1 MDYKQTLNLPV
12 TRFAMKANLAAREPE
27 QLKAWENSGLY
38 QKIRQSSSGKE
49 TFILHDGPPYA
60 NGHLHMGHAINKILK
75 DIIIRSRQM
84 AGFDAPY
91 VPGWDCHGLPIEH
104 NVDQKL
110 GSKKKEM
117 SAVEIRQA
125 CRKYAAG
132 FVDIQRDE
140 FKRFGVAGEWDK
152 PYLTMNSPYEARIAK
167 ECGEFALS
175 GDMFLGKKPIYWC
188 CSCETALAEAEIEY
202 KDQGSPSIYVKFPL
216 KDDIS
221 DLLPALKG
229 EDGHICC
236 SGAAKDSCC
245 STEDISIVIWTTTPW
260 TIPAN
265 LAVCLHPEF
274 EYSAV
279 KTEKQGIM
287 IMAKELVEKV
297 MSKFAIENYTVI
309 GDIASTALENRKCAH
324 PMYGRD
330 SLIILGTHV
339 TLDAGTGCVH
349 TAPGHGA
356 DDHIA
361 GLRYGLEPYS
371 PVQDNGCFTDEVE
384 GFAGEFILKA
394 NKGIVEELERKGAL
408 LKYESMTH
416 SYPHCWRCK
425 KPVIFRATPQW
436 FISMDSKG
444 LREKSLAAIDQV
456 EWIPAWG
463 KARIYSMIE
472 HRPDW
477 CLSRQR
483 SWGVP
488 IPLFHCNSCSEVY
501 VTRESVDKIHA
512 LFTEHSSDVWF
523 EKDVS
528 FLMPEGAF
536 CAKCG
541 GHDFKKDQNILDVWF
556 DSGVSHA
563 AVLEE
568 REGLKRPADLYLEG
582 SDQHRGWFH
591 SSLLTA
597 VGRTS
602 TAPYKAVLTHGFV
615 VDSQGKKM
623 SKSVGN
629 VVAPEKIIK
638 QHGADILRLWA
649 ASADY
654 RDDVRISDNII
665 TQLSDAYRRI
675 RNTCRFMLGNLY
687 DFNPA
692 TDMRSVE
699 TMSDMDRFMLHK
711 LGQILDKSMKAYD
724 TYEFHTVYHTMYNFC
739 TVDLSAFYLDIVKDR
754 LYTFPSKDPA
764 RRDCQ
769 TVMYLMLD
777 TITRLMAPILP
788 FTTEEVWKEMPEF
801 ETKAE
806 SVHLT
811 LRPVADPLW
820 RDDALAAKW
829 DKVIDVRSEVTKAL
843 EEARVAKEIGH
854 SLDASIGIYVDDAD
868 VKEILSSFGSD
879 LRDIFIVSDASLL
892 AEPAASGFTSKELSS
907 RDIKALQVTVKK
919 AQGEKCDRCWKYDI
933 TTGSR
938 KEHPGTCS
946 RCSGALDII
955 SKY

>member
-1 MDYKQTLNLPV
+1 MDYKNTLNLPV
-12 TRFAMKANLAAREPE
+12 TKFAMKANLAAREPE
-27 QLKAWENSGLY
+27 QLKAWEESGLY
-38 QKIRQSSSGKE
+38 QKIRQSSAGKE

-117 SAVEIRQA
+117 TPVQIRQA

-152 PYLTMNSPYEARIAK
+152 PYLTMNNAYEARIAK

-202 KDQGSPSIYVKFPL
+202 KDHGSPSIYVKFPL
-216 KDDIS
+216 KDNLS
-221 DLLPALKG
+221 DLLSELKPF
-229 EDGHICC
+229 
-236 SGAAKDSCC
+236 K
-245 STEDISIVIWTTTPW
+245 TEDVSIVIWTTTPW

-274 EYSAV
+274 EYCAV
-279 KTEKQGIM
+279 KIENQGIM
-287 IMAKELVEKV
+287 IMAKELVKKV
-297 MSKFAIENYTVI
+297 MSQFAIENYTI
-309 GDIASTALENRKCAH
+309 LGDIASTALENRKCTH
-324 PMYGRD
+324 PMYDRD
-330 SLIILGTHV
+330 SLVILGTHV
-339 TLDAGTGCVH
+339 TLEAGTGCVH

-356 DDHIA
+356 DDHIVS
-361 GLRYGLEPYS
+361 LRYGLEPYS
-371 PVQDNGCFTDEVE
+371 PVQGNGCFTDEVE
-384 GFAGEFILKA
+384 GFAGQFILKA
-394 NKGIVEELERKGAL
+394 NKGIIEELDRRKAL
-408 LKYESMTH
+408 LKYENMTH

-436 FISMDSKG
+436 FISMDNLG
-444 LREKSLAAIDQV
+444 LRKKSLEAIDQV
-456 EWIPAWG
+456 QWIPAWG

-483 SWGVP
+483 AWGVP
-488 IPLFHCNSCSEVY
+488 IPVFHCDKCSEVY

-523 EKDVS
+523 EKDVD
-528 FLMPEGAF
+528 FLMPDGAV

-541 GHDFKKDQNILDVWF
+541 SRDFKKDQNILDVWF

-563 AVLEE
+563 AVLME
-568 REGLKRPADLYLEG
+568 RDGLSRPADLYLEG

-597 VGRTS
+597 VGRTGK
-602 TAPYKAVLTHGFV
+602 APYKAVLTHGFV

-629 VVAPEKIIK
+629 VVAPEKVIK

-675 RNTCRFMLGNLY
+675 RNTCRFMLGNLF

-692 TDMRSVE
+692 TDTRSVE
-699 TMSDMDRFMLHK
+699 GMSDMDRFMLHK
-711 LGQILDKSMKAYD
+711 LGQVLNKSIKAYD
-724 TYEFHTVYHTMYNFC
+724 AYEFHTIYHTMYNFC
-739 TVDLSAFYLDIVKDR
+739 TVDLSAFYLDIIKDR
-754 LYTFPSKDPA
+754 LYTFPAKDPA
-764 RRDCQ
+764 RRDAQ
-769 TVMYLMLD
+769 TVMYLVLD
-777 TITRLMAPILP
+777 AITRIMAPILP
-788 FTTEEVWKEMPEF
+788 FTTEEVWKEMPDF
-801 ETKAE
+801 DTKAQ
-806 SVHLT
+806 SVHLA
-811 LRPVADPLW
+811 LRPVAEPAW
-820 RDDALAAKW
+820 QDDLLAAKW
-829 DKVIDVRSEVTKAL
+829 EKIIAVRSEVTKAL
-843 EEARVAKEIGH
+843 EEARVAKAIGH

-868 VKEILSSFGSD
+868 VKEILSSFGKD
-879 LRDIFIVSDASLL
+879 LRDVFIVSDASLL
-892 AEPAASGFTSKELSS
+892 SEQVENAFTSKELSNK
-907 RDIKALQVTVKK
+907 DIKALQVTVRK
-919 AQGEKCDRCWKYDI
+919 AQGEKCDRCWKYDL
-933 TTGSR
+933 TTGMR
-938 KEHPGTCS
+938 EEHAGTCS

-955 SKY
+955 KK